1 MDTLSRKL
9 AGFIYNLRYDHLREE
24 VIEQVKK
31 CFLDFLGV
39 SLIGSTSSI
48 GKTLIKF
55 VKNIGGV
62 EESTVIGECLKV
74 PCINAAFINGVL
86 AHIHELDDGHRFAM
100 GHPGAVV
107 IPAALAVGERN
118 NVSGKELITAII
130 AGYEVFV
137 RIAKAVNPSHLR
149 RGFHTTG
156 TCGVFAAA
164 AATGKILGLNIDE
177 LSDAL
182 GLAGIQAAG
191 LLEVMRGESIA
202 KPLQPGKAAQS
213 GVISALLAQNGVSA
227 PDTIFEGENG
237 FCHAFSDKYDL
248 QVIMEGLGES
258 YEIMRVYFKFHAS
271 CRHTHSVIDGVLKL
285 VKEYNILPEEI
296 EEVQVKT
303 YSIAYDLCGREYE
316 PKTIS
321 TAKFSIPYCVSAAI
335 LHGSVGPEAF
345 TVESIKDKDTI
356 SLARKVKVMVDPEID
371 ANVPRERGAKVK
383 IVKKNGEEVEVFIRN
398 PFGEPEAPASI
409 EDIKGK
415 FKALASKAIPANNV
429 NGLIMLVDKLESLKD
444 IGEILSLLGS
454 GELPAIL

>member
-9 AGFIYNLRYDHLREE
+9 ANFIYGLKYDHLRGE
-24 VIEQVKK
+24 VVKQVKK
-31 CFLDFLGV
+31 CLLDFLGV
-39 SLIGSTSSI
+39 SLLGSTSSI
-48 GKTLIKF
+48 GRTLVNF

-118 NVSGKELITAII
+118 NASGRELITSIT

-137 RIAKAVNPSHLR
+137 RIAKAVNPSHLQ

-164 AATGKILGLNIDE
+164 AASGKILGLNVDE
-177 LSDAL
+177 LSNAL

-191 LLEVMRGESIA
+191 LLEVVRGESIA

-237 FCHAFSDKYDL
+237 FCHAFSDSYDL
-248 QVIMEGLGES
+248 QVITEGLGES
-258 YEIMRVYFKFHAS
+258 YEIMRIYFKFHAS
-271 CRHTHSVIDGVLKL
+271 CRHTHPAIDGVLKL

-303 YSIAYDLCGREYE
+303 YSIAYNLCGKEYE
-316 PKTIS
+316 PKTVS

-335 LHGSVGPEAF
+335 LRGSVGPEAF
-345 TVESIKDKDTI
+345 TVESIKDTVN
-356 SLARKVKVMVDPEID
+356 LARKVKVTVDPEID
-371 ANVPRERGAKVK
+371 ANFPRERGAKVK
-383 IVKKNGEEVEVFIRN
+383 IVRGNGEEVEVFTRN

-415 FKALASKAIPANNV
+415 FKSLASKAISASSV
-429 NGLIMLVDKLESLKD
+429 NSLIMLVDKLEALKD
-444 IGEILSLLGS
+444 ISEILSLLGGGS
-454 GELPAIL
+454 L

>member
-1 MDTLSRKL
+1 
-9 AGFIYNLRYDHLREE
+9 
-24 VIEQVKK
+24 
-31 CFLDFLGV
+31 
-39 SLIGSTSSI
+39 
-48 GKTLIKF
+48 
-55 VKNIGGV
+55 
-62 EESTVIGECLKV
+62 
-74 PCINAAFINGVL
+74 
-86 AHIHELDDGHRFAM
+86 M

-118 NVSGKELITAII
+118 NASGRELITSIT

-137 RIAKAVNPSHLR
+137 RIAKAVNPSHLQ

-164 AATGKILGLNIDE
+164 AASGKILGLNVDE
-177 LSDAL
+177 LSNAL

-191 LLEVMRGESIA
+191 LLEVVRGESIA

-237 FCHAFSDKYDL
+237 FCHAFSDSYDL
-248 QVIMEGLGES
+248 QVITEGLGES
-258 YEIMRVYFKFHAS
+258 YEIMRIYFKFHAS
-271 CRHTHSVIDGVLKL
+271 CRHTHPAIDGVLKL

-303 YSIAYDLCGREYE
+303 YSIAYNLCGKEYE
-316 PKTIS
+316 PKTVS

-335 LHGSVGPEAF
+335 LRGSVGPEAF
-345 TVESIKDKDTI
+345 TVESIKDTVN
-356 SLARKVKVMVDPEID
+356 LARKVKVTVDPEID
-371 ANVPRERGAKVK
+371 ANFPRERGAKVK
-383 IVKKNGEEVEVFIRN
+383 IVRGNGEEVEVFIRN

-415 FKALASKAIPANNV
+415 FKSLASKAISASSV
-429 NGLIMLVDKLESLKD
+429 NSLIMLVDKLEALKD
-444 IGEILSLLGS
+444 ISEVLSLLGGGS
-454 GELPAIL
+454 L